1 MAFTTR
7 TLRDTVVNA
16 AGAGG
21 TVTVLVNIQDDTT
34 ANNAILDASGLDGH
48 ANGAKLDIKKIWW
61 QLVQGT
67 ADDNTGHVDI
77 QFKGASADTV
87 AIRLAGTGHY
97 DGTAGLIKSSATNT
111 SATSGDL
118 EMSCFGTSGSV
129 IIELVKD
136 ENFTS

>member
-1 MAFTTR
+1 MSFTTR

-77 QFKGASADTV
+77 QFKGASSDTV

-111 SATSGDL
+111 TATSGDL
-118 EMSCFGTSGSV
+118 EMSCFGTSGSI

>member
-1 MAFTTR
+1 MSFTTR

-21 TVTVLVNIQDDTT
+21 TVTILVNIQDDTT
-34 ANNAILDASGLDGH
+34 ANNAILDASALDGH

-77 QFKGASADTV
+77 QFKGASSDTV

-97 DGTAGLIKSSATNT
+97 DGTAGLIKSNATNT

-136 ENFTS
+136 ENFSS